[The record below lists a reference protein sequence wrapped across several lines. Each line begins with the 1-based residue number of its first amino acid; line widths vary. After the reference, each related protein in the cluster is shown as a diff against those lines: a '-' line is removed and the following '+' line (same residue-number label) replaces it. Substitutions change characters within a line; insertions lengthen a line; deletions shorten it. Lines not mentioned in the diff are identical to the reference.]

1 MTERLV
7 CVLPLVGHGDVVVV
21 SGRRR
26 VGSVVALRSVSLA
39 AEGSVAGPN
48 GLVGVGSLL
57 GGDGAAGIAAV
68 LVAVGGAAGAAA
80 GAEHPEESTGEREDH
95 GEPGCGVDV
104 CAHGD
109 FDAVGLGRRAE
120 GALCD
125 GEHYCRC
132 ERGS

>member
-7 CVLPLVGHGDVVVV
+7 GVLPLVGHGNVVVV
-21 SGRRR
+21 SGGR
-26 VGSVVALRSVSLA
+26 VGSVVALRSVRLA
-39 AEGSVAGPN
+39 TERRVAGAD

-57 GGDGAAGIAAV
+57 GGDGAAGVAAV

-104 CAHGD
+104 
-109 FDAVGLGRRAE
+109 
-120 GALCD
+120 
-125 GEHYCRC
+125 
-132 ERGS
+132 